1 MDWRILSVLVVLG
14 WGFGSFL
21 AKLANRYGSPYQV
34 YIFEFLGTSITAS
47 LFVIYYRRALKKAF
61 LYPDWR
67 LIVSGVLMG
76 VSWTLATVMFILALG
91 RERASIITSLT
102 SLYPAVTLFL
112 AVILLKES
120 VRPHE
125 VLGIVLVLAGGFL
138 LSL

>member
-1 MDWRILSVLVVLG
+1 MDWRILSVLVIVG

-47 LFVIYYRRALKKAF
+47 LFAVYYRKALKDAF
-61 LYPDWR
+61 LFPDWR

-91 RERASIITSLT
+91 KERASIITSLT

-120 VRPHE
+120 VHPHE